1 MVNAMGMKW
10 VSKEWQKEL
19 IFLLCPSSSQSIP
32 RTNGILFNNVLL
44 LQRSSIMSM
53 FFISPALVLWHYDVQ
68 HHCVSWSP
76 TTGLICSLRIFCGLW
91 HMGNPALFIQQIL
104 LYHTVTASLHS
115 IVSRRCHI
123 FYSSFCFPFCSK
135 FI

>member
-10 VSKEWQKEL
+10 VCKEWQKEL
-19 IFLLCPSSSQSIP
+19 IFLLCPSLSQSIP

-44 LQRSSIMSM
+44 LQRTSIMSM
-53 FFISPALVLWHYDVQ
+53 FFISPALVLWHYNVQ

-76 TTGLICSLRIFCGLW
+76 TTGLIFSLRIFCGLW
-91 HMGNPALFIQQIL
+91 HTGKPAVFIQQIL

-115 IVSRRCHI
+115 IVSRQMPHLLQ
-123 FYSSFCFPFCSK
+123 FLLFPFL
-135 FI
+135 